1 MAAAMYYNKYSVSI
15 GQSAY
20 SEKVQ
25 QVLNVKVH
33 DGTIRKRLN
42 KYGIFSLKE
51 HDLGLQSCT

>member
-15 GQSAY
+15 EQSAY

-42 KYGIFSLKE
+42 KFGISSLKE
-51 HDLGLQSCT
+51 RTVTV